1 MRLILLAVAVA
12 LAIAWAADAK
22 TAQPEIAK
30 PNTDPQKIERGRY
43 LAIVGG
49 CSDCH
54 TAGYAESEGQVP
66 ESQWMRGS
74 PLGFRGPWGTTY
86 ATNLRISL
94 SKITEEEWLKYAR
107 SLEARPPMPWF
118 NLNKWDEEDLRAF
131 YHYVRQLGPLGKPA
145 PDAVPPHKEPKGPVV
160 TWPNPPAK

>member
-1 MRLILLAVAVA
+1 MRRVLLAVALA
-12 LAIAWAADAK
+12 LAIAWAADAE

-30 PNTDPQKIERGRY
+30 PTADPQKVERGRY

-94 SKITEEEWLKYAR
+94 SKITEEEWVKYGK
-107 SLEARPPMPWF
+107 SLETRPPMPWF

-131 YHYVRQLGPLGKPA
+131 YHYVRQLGPIGKPA
-145 PDAVPPHKEPKGPVV
+145 PEPVPPHKEPKGPVV
-160 TWPNPPAK
+160 SWPRPPAK

>member
-1 MRLILLAVAVA
+1 MRLILLALAVA
-12 LAIAWAADAK
+12 LAAAWAADAK

-30 PNTDPQKIERGRY
+30 PKADPQKIERGRY

-54 TAGYAESEGQVP
+54 TADYAESEGQVP

-74 PLGFRGPWGTTY
+74 PLGFRGVWGTTY

-94 SKITEEEWLKYAR
+94 SKITEEEWVKYAR

-118 NLNKWDEEDLRAF
+118 NLNQWDEEDLRAF

-145 PDAVPPHKEPKGPVV
+145 PEPVPPHKEPKGPVV
-160 TWPNPPAK
+160 TWPMPPAK